1 MGKRW
6 CCRWRMLSADAYLD
20 LNADADLDFNADA
33 DFDLNAYADAD
44 LDFNFGAGT
53 NGFFNTNIYN

>member
-20 LNADADLDFNADA
+20 LNADADADLNADA
-33 DFDLNAYADAD
+33 EA
-44 LDFNFGAGT
+44 DFNFGAGT
-53 NGFFNTNIYN
+53 NGFINTNIYNEFNLNINL